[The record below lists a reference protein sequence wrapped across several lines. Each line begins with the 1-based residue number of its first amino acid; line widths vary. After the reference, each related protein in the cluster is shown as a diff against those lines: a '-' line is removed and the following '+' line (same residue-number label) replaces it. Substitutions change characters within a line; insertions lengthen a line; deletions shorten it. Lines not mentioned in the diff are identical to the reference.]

1 MIESLTSERDVEVKV
16 VTPLFREVLGYAEKE
31 MEWAVPVRMN
41 LGREVR
47 TKEADLVIRRN
58 GETLIV
64 VEAKKPTEAIAGA
77 TGQTDSYAFALQS
90 PFSFITNGREYR
102 LRAYYHGNRRV
113 DLLSGAIESL
123 SKKGF
128 SKLIK
133 LIGSKEISGT
143 TSDSA
148 LLVEEPDAEKIRDYR
163 RFFKGLHNAIRDGD
177 KLDPAAAFDELSK
190 LLLMSAAD
198 EALISRNSK
207 HKKLTAEDVTSWLE
221 TSHKKAIESVNIHF
235 KEVVQIA
242 FPLLSD
248 ETSEINLSP
257 ETTVA
262 LLKKLQPFSV
272 KSEDVDVKGR
282 AFEEFLPSQ
291 LRGKGL
297 GQYFTPRAVVNFM
310 CDLAEISLND
320 IVLDF
325 ACGSGGF
332 LIKAYEKM
340 KGEVEVLPA
349 GTIKRLGTTRQQM
362 IEDIKGSQI
371 FGIDAEPRAA
381 RTARMN
387 MLLWGDGKCV
397 VRGNALA
404 STDFSGHEYAIREYS
419 PTDDGSGCTLIL
431 ANPPFGAREK
441 EAKIL
446 SEYDFGSKKKK
457 RASQKTEVLFVEKAL
472 KLLRPEGRL
481 LIVLPTGLLSAD
493 SYEDLRMYV
502 LKNAWVRGIFNLPTH
517 TFVQSGIPT
526 VNTVVLY
533 LQKYT
538 IDVQEFWDQQE
549 LDGTFADFK
558 RILSKN
564 PQYDYQILMAGAENV
579 GADLGTGSS
588 PNDDPYN
595 DLDLILK
602 DIADNS
608 DGDLNKLDIFDY
620 AERLYGIKSF
630 RRRDQTQRGMR
641 TGSKFFFKIRASE
654 LVNRMDPSYYVF
666 QEKIKTFLD
675 EMEPIG
681 QRIKPISN
689 RFRPKTAEELDA
701 EYSML
706 SISSDGKVTIRE
718 KIHGE
723 DILTPQ
729 KRVKA
734 GDIIYNPMRANI
746 GSLGIVDDEQT
757 GALVSPDYHVLRPD
771 GIDAE
776 YLIGLLR
783 TPFYKFYIDIVTTGS
798 IRDRLYPQDLQQ
810 ILVPRV
816 DASKRKQIKDL
827 QNAIADEID
836 SSQKK
841 VSELSVDLNETVRKM
856 LRKSPENA
864 QEISDTMPREVE
876 QAKRRRA

>member
-1 MIESLTSERDVEVKV
+1 MIDSLTSERDVEVKI
-16 VTPLFREVLGYAEKE
+16 VTPLFSQVLGYDESE
-31 MEWAVPVRMN
+31 MQWAVPVRMN
-41 LGREVR
+41 FGREVR
-47 TKEADLVIRRN
+47 TKEADLVISRN
-58 GETLIV
+58 GEALIV
-64 VEAKKPTEAIAGA
+64 VEAKKPTEAILGA

-90 PFSFITNGREYR
+90 PFSLITNGKEYR

-113 DLLSGAIESL
+113 DLLNGSIGSL
-123 SKKGF
+123 SKKNF
-128 SKLIK
+128 ARLIK

-143 TSDSA
+143 ASDSA
-148 LLVEEPDAEKIRDYR
+148 LVVQEPDAEKIRDYR

-198 EALISRNSK
+198 EVLYSKNSK
-207 HKKLTAEDVTSWLE
+207 HKKITSEDVINWIE
-221 TSHKKAIESVNIHF
+221 TSHKKATDSVNIHF

-248 ETSEINLSP
+248 ETSELNLSP
-257 ETTVA
+257 ETVAA
-262 LLKKLQPFSV
+262 LLKRLQPFSV
-272 KSEDVDVKGR
+272 KGDDVDVKGR

-297 GQYFTPRAVVNFM
+297 GQYFTPRPVVNFM
-310 CDLAEISLND
+310 CDVAEVSLND
-320 IVLDF
+320 TVLDF

-362 IEDIKGSQI
+362 IEDIKESQI

-404 STDFSGHEYAIREYS
+404 LTDFSGHEYAVRDYDS
-419 PTDDGSGCTLIL
+419 SDVGSGCSLIL

-446 SEYDFGSKKKK
+446 ANYEFGSKRKK
-457 RASQKTEVLFVEKAL
+457 RISQKTEVLFVEKAL
-472 KLLRPEGRL
+472 RLLRPEGRL

-493 SYEDLRMYV
+493 SYEDLRM
-502 LKNAWVRGIFNLPTH
+502 LILRTSWVKGIFNLPTH

-533 LQKYT
+533 LQKFT
-538 IDVQEFWDQQE
+538 SDVQRFFDT
-549 LDGTFADFK
+549 LSVDATFEDYK
-558 RILSKN
+558 DLLSRA
-564 PQYDYQILMAGAENV
+564 PQYDYEIAMAMAENV
-579 GADLGTGSS
+579 GAEVGGDKGSGGDS
-588 PNDDPYN
+588 LN

-602 DIADNS
+602 DIVGNS
-608 DGDLNKLDIFDY
+608 DGDLSELDVFEF
-620 AERLYGIKSF
+620 AERLYGIKSY
-630 RRRDQTQRGMR
+630 RRRDQVQRGSR
-641 TGSKFFFKIRASE
+641 VGTKVFFKARASA
-654 LVNRMDPSYYVF
+654 LVNRMDPSYYLF
-666 QEKIKTFLD
+666 QEKLKAFVD

-681 QRIKPISN
+681 LRVKPVSS
-689 RFRPKTAEELDA
+689 RFRPKSPEELDA
-701 EYSML
+701 EYSFL
-706 SISSDGKVTIRE
+706 SISSDGKVTVRE
-718 KIHGE
+718 KLRGE
-723 DILTPQ
+723 DVLTPQ
-729 KRVKA
+729 KMVRS

-746 GSLGIVDDEQT
+746 GSLGVVDEEYA
-757 GALVSPDYHVLRPD
+757 GGLVSPDYHVLRPD

-776 YLIGLLR
+776 YLVGLLR

-798 IRDRLYPQDLQQ
+798 IRDRLYPQDLQRML
-810 ILVPRV
+810 IPKV
-816 DASKRKQIKDL
+816 DPSKRKKIKEL
-827 QNAIADEID
+827 QNAIADEVD
-836 SSQKK
+836 ASQRR
-841 VSELSVDLNETVRKM
+841 VSGFSVGLNETVRDM
-856 LRKSPENA
+856 LKN
-864 QEISDTMPREVE
+864 
-876 QAKRRRA
+876 RRG